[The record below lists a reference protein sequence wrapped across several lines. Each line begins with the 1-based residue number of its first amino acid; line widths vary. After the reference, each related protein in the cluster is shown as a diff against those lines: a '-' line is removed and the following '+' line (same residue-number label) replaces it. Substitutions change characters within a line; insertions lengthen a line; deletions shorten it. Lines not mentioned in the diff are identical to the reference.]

1 MLGAVFTTAVAV
13 VIGLTVPVDRMRS
26 TPPPP
31 RSTVQPPRSTVQPP
45 RSTQPPKS
53 ALQPPRKSSSSVLLK
68 GGKVGKSGSCAICLL
83 HGSLEETRECGH
95 SFHAACVE
103 PWVRQGLT
111 SYCPICRVSQPEIAA
126 TTAPVTGVTGT
137 QASAPLSLPP
147 AAQDAATLATGTL
160 APSTQA
166 AAATLD
172 TGTQAI
178 ATPEIAVSIP
188 LPAAS
193 VSFERVVRGGGKT
206 YDKFNFM

>member
-31 RSTVQPPRSTVQPP
+31 RSTVQPPT
-45 RSTQPPKS
+45 STQPPKS

-103 PWVRQGLT
+103 PWVRQGLK
-111 SYCPICRVSQPEIAA
+111 SYCPICRVSQPGIA
-126 TTAPVTGVTGT
+126 TTTLPTGT
-137 QASAPLSLPP
+137 LAS
-147 AAQDAATLATGTL
+147 AAQDAATLATATLATETLATGTL
-160 APSTQA
+160 A

-178 ATPEIAVSIP
+178 ATPDIALSIP

>member
-31 RSTVQPPRSTVQPP
+31 RSTVQPPRSTQPP
-45 RSTQPPKS
+45 KSTVQPPKS

-137 QASAPLSLPP
+137 QASA
-147 AAQDAATLATGTL
+147 AQDAATLATGTL